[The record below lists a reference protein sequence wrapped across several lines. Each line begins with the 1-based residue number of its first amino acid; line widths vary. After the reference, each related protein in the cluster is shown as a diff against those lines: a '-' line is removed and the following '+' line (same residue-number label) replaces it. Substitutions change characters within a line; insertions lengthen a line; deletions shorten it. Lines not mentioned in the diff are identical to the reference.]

1 MREIKFRAWDRK
13 YKKMI
18 YFNDHKIGILYQWNR
33 FMVSSGWDNEDN
45 PTFEKNTSDRYIIMQ
60 FTGLYDSTK
69 WEELSEKEKEF
80 WVRQGYKKNNW
91 KGKEIYEGDIVRVV
105 NTRKK
110 LKAVC
115 EWGEMGQITGWL
127 FRPLKPLISGVR
139 EYFNPEMCVFEVIG
153 NRWEN
158 PELLEAKDERD

>member
-33 FMVSSGWDNEDN
+33 FMVSSGWDDEDN

-60 FTGLYDSTK
+60 FIELYDDTK

-91 KGKEIYEGDIVRVV
+91 KGKEIYEGDIVKYYKKIYKVV
-105 NTRKK
+105 FHYGCFCLESKYGY
-110 LKAVC
+110 
-115 EWGEMGQITGWL
+115 E
-127 FRPLKPLISGVR
+127 PLIDIRG
-139 EYFNPEMCVFEVIG
+139 EIEIIG
-153 NRWEN
+153 NRFEN
-158 PELLEAKDERD
+158 PELLEVKDE